1 VKDPESYINSRKVEI
16 PCAVHP
22 EQKAIVTPEMRVRLN
37 HEIFYFSSA
46 KARREFLANPLHY
59 CGKLTDP
66 VNHDRFAPNAKSPH
80 TTFDD
85 RTYYF
90 EADSTYQR
98 FKADPEPYA
107 ERFGS

>member
-1 VKDPESYINSRKVEI
+1 MKDPESYINSRKVEI

-22 EQKAIVTPEMRVRLN
+22 ERKAIVSAQTRVRLN

-59 CGKLTDP
+59 CRKLTDP
-66 VNHDRFAPNAKSPH
+66 VNHDRFAPTAKSPH
-80 TTFDD
+80 TKFGD
-85 RTYYF
+85 RDYYF
-90 EADSTYQR
+90 EADSTFKL

-107 ERFGS
+107 ERFGG